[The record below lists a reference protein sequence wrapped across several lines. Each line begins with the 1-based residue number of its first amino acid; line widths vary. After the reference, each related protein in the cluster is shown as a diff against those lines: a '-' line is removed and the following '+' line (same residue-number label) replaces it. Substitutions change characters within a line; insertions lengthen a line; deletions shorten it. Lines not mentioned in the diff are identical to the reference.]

1 MPVFHNNKETEV
13 SKQPSLEEIE
23 CLVPPSPELE
33 AKIIETQRRLR
44 AGQDLPAAPS
54 DDLLDLKAYN
64 LIKSR
69 PPATR
74 SHTLISTLQ
83 DLAPVTGTRR
93 VIVLLV
99 DFSDKPGTQ
108 NTQHFKDLLFS
119 SGTYATGSMRDY
131 YFEAS
136 HQALTVTGEV
146 YGWFRAPQPKTYYT
160 NSNNGFGTYPRNA
173 QKLVED
179 VLTLAD
185 GAVNFKPFDNDGDG
199 VIEAIII
206 IAAGSGAEVTG
217 NKDDIWSHKW
227 GITPRTVDTVKVTN
241 YFMAP
246 EDGRVGVMAH
256 ELGHLLLGMPDL
268 YDIDYSSRGTG
279 RWDLM
284 AGGSWNN
291 GGDTPAHPCAWVKSK
306 VGWATVN
313 AIFNAEQ
320 NITLLPYGTSNQ
332 LYKLPVGTADSK
344 QYFLLSNRRKIGF
357 DAHLPGEG
365 LIIEHVDENQSNNT
379 DENHY
384 LVDIEQ
390 CDGKFDLNKNAN
402 AGDATDPYPG
412 GGQDKF
418 TATTIPSSKAYD
430 GSDSKVE
437 VTAISTAGTNITAK
451 VKVGVAVVGGPVWYN
466 NRKVIQAFAS
476 ADAQNAWANIEGIG
490 WRKVKTGAPD
500 GVTNLFYMLCE
511 ALSNGKNVHVFADA
525 NLISI
530 AYLA

>member
-1 MPVFHNNKETEV
+1 MFSSKPKEINV
-13 SKQPSLEEIE
+13 SRQPLLAEIG

-33 AKIIETQRRLR
+33 AKIMETQRRLR

-54 DDLLDLKAYN
+54 DDLLDLKAYT

-69 PPATR
+69 PTATR
-74 SHTLISTLQ
+74 AHTLSSAHQ

-99 DFSDKPGTQ
+99 DFSDKPNTQ
-108 NTQHFKDLLFS
+108 TAQHFKDLLFS
-119 SGTYATGSMRDY
+119 SGTYTTGSMRDFY
-131 YFEAS
+131 YEAS
-136 HQALTVTGEV
+136 HQTLTVTGEV

-160 NSNNGFGTYPRNA
+160 NGNNGFGTYPRNA

-185 GAVNFKPFDNDGDG
+185 GSVNFKPYDNDGDG
-199 VIEAIII
+199 VIEAIVI

-227 GITPRTVDTVKVTN
+227 GIASRTVDTVSVTN

-256 ELGHLLLGMPDL
+256 ELGHLLLGLPDL

-284 AGGSWNN
+284 AAGSWNN
-291 GGDTPAHPCAWVKSK
+291 GGDTPSHPCAWAKAK
-306 VGWATVN
+306 VGWASVST
-313 AIFNAEQ
+313 IFNAEQ
-320 NITLLPYGTSNQ
+320 NITLPPYVNSNL
-332 LYKLPVGTADSK
+332 LYKLPVGAADSK
-344 QYFLLSNRRKIGF
+344 QYFLLSNRRKTGF
-357 DAHLPGEG
+357 DTHLPGEG
-365 LIIEHVDENQSNNT
+365 LIIEHVDENQANNT

-390 CDGKFDLNKNAN
+390 CDGRADLNKNAN
-402 AGDATDPYPG
+402 SGDATDAYPA

-418 TATTIPSSKAYD
+418 TASTTPSSKAYD
-430 GSDSKVE
+430 GSDSNVE
-437 VTAISTAGTNITAK
+437 VTTISSSGANITAK
-451 VKVGVAVVGGPVWYN
+451 VKVGVAAAAGPIWYHN
-466 NRKVIQAFAS
+466 LNVIQTFAS
-476 ADAQNAWANIEGIG
+476 VDSQNAWANIQTLG
-490 WRKVKTGAPD
+490 WRKVKAGSSD
-500 GVTNLFYMLCE
+500 GVTNLFSLFCE
-511 ALSNGKNVHVFADA
+511 SLANGKKVHVYADA
-525 NLISI
+525 NVISI

>member
-1 MPVFHNNKETEV
+1 MSVARNLEIEGGQ
-13 SKQPSLEEIE
+13 QPSLVDIE

-33 AKIIETQRRLR
+33 AKIIATQRRLR
-44 AGQDLPAAPS
+44 SGESLPADPSDELLDLPA
-54 DDLLDLKAYN
+54 YT

-74 SHTLISTLQ
+74 SNTLISAGH
-83 DLAPVTGTRR
+83 DLAPVTGTKR

-99 DFSDKPGTQ
+99 DFSDKPGTKP
-108 NTQHFKDLLFS
+108 TQHFKDLLFS

-131 YFEAS
+131 FSETS
-136 HQALTVTGEV
+136 HQTLTVTGEV

-160 NSNNGFGTYPRNA
+160 NNNNGFGTYPRNA
-173 QKLVED
+173 QRLVED

-185 GAVNFKPFDNDGDG
+185 GTVNFKPFDNDGDG
-199 VIEAIII
+199 VIEALIV

-217 NKDDIWSHKW
+217 NKNDIWSHKW
-227 GITPRTVDTVKVTN
+227 GISPRTVDTVKVTN

-268 YDIDYSSRGTG
+268 YDTDYSSRGTG
-279 RWDLM
+279 LWDLM

-291 GGDTPAHPCAWVKSK
+291 GGNTPAHPCAWVKAK
-306 VGWATVN
+306 VGWVTVN
-313 AIFNAEQ
+313 TIFNAEQ
-320 NITLLPYGTSNQ
+320 NITLAPYRTSKQ
-332 LYKLPVGTADSK
+332 IYKLPVGTAASK
-344 QYFLLSNRRKIGF
+344 QYFLLSNRRKSGF

-365 LIIEHVDENQSNNT
+365 LIIEHVDENQSNNS

-402 AGDATDPYPG
+402 SGDATDPYPAAG
-412 GGQDKF
+412 KDKF
-418 TATTIPSSKAYD
+418 TATTTPSSRAYD

-437 VTAISTAGTNITAK
+437 VTAISTSGTNITAR
-451 VKVGVAVVGGPVWYN
+451 VKVGAAAAGAGWFN
-466 NRKVIQAFAS
+466 NRAVIQAFAS
-476 ADAQNAWANIEGIG
+476 ADSQNAWANIEGVG
-490 WRKVKTGAPD
+490 WRRVKTGASA
-500 GVTNLFYMLCE
+500 GVTNLFNLFCE
-511 ALSNGKNVHVFADA
+511 ALANGKRVNVYADA
-525 NLISI
+525 SVVSI
-530 AYLA
+530 AYLL